1 MGKFNKDAFVSKMA
15 TGAGLLNDVSRME
28 KAKRME
34 EIYVEADQ
42 IHPAKENQGIS
53 ITKIEELAQAIQDV
67 GLLSPLIVR
76 QREDGEYKLVA
87 GERRYRAIKMNIENG
102 KWEKD
107 DPIRCFLF
115 DPEKIDLALSDEDK
129 EEYVRLVENSN
140 QRDKTDGDKLREIQK
155 LKKIYE
161 KLRREGD
168 FSGSTRDHLVEDTGL
183 SPSTIAQYTKVENQG
198 SDELIDA
205 VLENRVGISAA
216 TKIAS
221 LPEEEQA
228 QVIEI
233 AGKEKADGERI
244 TPQDVVKAKGQME
257 RERKQ
262 KVNVSGAEASDPKKK
277 QEVPEQEAVDGNRV
291 TTKIFKKDIDQIMK
305 KLKAEEAGIT
315 LDDIQYNNY
324 LKHVRSL
331 EKLILGR

>member
-216 TKIAS
+216 YKDSFAS
-221 LPEEEQA
+221 GRRTGASNRDSWQGKSRWRTYHT
-228 QVIEI
+228 
-233 AGKEKADGERI
+233 AGCCKSQRTDGTREKAKSKCIRCGGVRSKEKTGSAGTGSGRWEQSDYKNI
-244 TPQDVVKAKGQME
+244 
-257 RERKQ
+257 Q
-262 KVNVSGAEASDPKKK
+262 K
-277 QEVPEQEAVDGNRV
+277 R
-291 TTKIFKKDIDQIMK
+291 
-305 KLKAEEAGIT
+305 
-315 LDDIQYNNY
+315 
-324 LKHVRSL
+324 H
-331 EKLILGR
+331 